1 MRKIIVA
8 VLCIAFCMAGSR
20 SIIAQDLPVL
30 ISKAIFP
37 IGNYSVNV
45 DGKDYSVDAAP
56 FVANGRTYL
65 PIRFLGETLGAET
78 TWENGEVVLTIEERT
93 IALKPSAL
101 FINVDGKYQLM
112 DVVPITVPPGRVCLP
127 ARYVCEAAGYAVAW
141 DNTLNAMVV
150 SKDNSPVVTTQ
161 LSTGIISEVK
171 MERMLTP
178 YSLNDIM
185 TYDVSGLPFTVDGV
199 TIYSIA
205 FNPPGTLI
213 VTTNKPL
220 VSGIYFDRNWT
231 DIPTGGTYQIVN
243 GKCEISYTV
252 DESDLLQC
260 RQIGFEINLSFDPDI
275 SSGMVNGKIY
285 YIPNTFGK

>member
-1 MRKIIVA
+1 MHKKIIGICLA
-8 VLCIAFCMAGSR
+8 ICLSGAQPTMA
-20 SIIAQDLPVL
+20 QNLPAL
-30 ISKAIFP
+30 KTKAIFT
-37 IGNYSVNV
+37 IDNYQVNI
-45 DGKDYSVDAAP
+45 DGQDFNVDAAP
-56 FVANGRTYL
+56 FVVHGRTYL
-65 PIRFLGETLGAET
+65 PIRFLGDALGAET
-78 TWENGEVVLTIEERT
+78 RWKNGEMML
-93 IALKPSAL
+93 IAQDRIISLKPDTL

-161 LSTGIISEVK
+161 QSTGIISEGK

-185 TYDVSGLPFTVDGV
+185 TYDVSGLPFAVDGV

-231 DIPTGGTYQIVN
+231 DIPTGGTYQMVN
-243 GKCEISYTV
+243 GKCEISYAV

-260 RQIGFEINLSFDPDI
+260 RQIGFEINSSSDPDI
-275 SSGMVNGKIY
+275 SSGKVNGKIY
-285 YIPNTFGK
+285 YVPNPLEH